1 MAANPIDLTTVALV
15 NDWLNQAE
23 TVDAAIIQSAIT
35 NFSKVV
41 QLITS
46 RTNLAGASPIPSFSE
61 VYSGNGS
68 EILFVRN
75 YPVTAVSSLAIDGV
89 PIPQSPGVN
98 QVGWVIDTSGS
109 QAAIALRGGSRNTV
123 AYSAWS
129 PGQWGG
135 NGNAPPL
142 GQRPFVFNEGIMN
155 VEISYS
161 AGYAATPFDLQ
172 QAATQLV
179 AAKYRSRQWIEQ
191 TSQMQPNVG
200 TTAYSKL
207 EIPNDVQMLL
217 DRYRMRFI
225 PS

>member
-15 NDWLNQAE
+15 NDWLNQ
-23 TVDAAIIQSAIT
+23 TSGTDAALIQSAIT
-35 NFSKVV
+35 AFSQFV
-41 QLITS
+41 LTYTG
-46 RTNLAGASPIPSFSE
+46 RTNLNSVANYPE

-123 AYSAWS
+123 AYSQWS

-142 GQRPFVFNEGIMN
+142 GQRNLVFNEGIMN

-161 AGYAATPFDLQ
+161 AGYATTPYDLQ

-207 EIPNDVQMLL
+207 AIPADVQEII
-217 DRYRMRFI
+217 DRYRTRFI
-225 PS
+225 A